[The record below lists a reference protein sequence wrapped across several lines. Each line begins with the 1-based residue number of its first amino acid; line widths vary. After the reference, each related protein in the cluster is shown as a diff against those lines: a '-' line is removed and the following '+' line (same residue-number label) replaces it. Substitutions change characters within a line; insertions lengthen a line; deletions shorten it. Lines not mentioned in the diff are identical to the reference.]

1 MKISLEPQHK
11 FRKLLRF
18 AQEVEG
24 CRYKKG
30 GKTKK
35 KGFDEITLLVF
46 LFQKAFKVSIP
57 TSYDEI
63 LNAGVVVS
71 EKDANTGDLAIFS
84 RNSQEFIMGLVLGQ
98 IEKQIIYSSRVKKG
112 VVIEDFTNQIGEY
125 KLKICMKLFD
135 REQ

>member
-1 MKISLEPQHK
+1 M
-11 FRKLLRF
+11 
-18 AQEVEG
+18 
-24 CRYKKG
+24 
-30 GKTKK
+30 
-35 KGFDEITLLVF
+35 F

-63 LNAGVVVS
+63 LKAGVVVS